1 MSYTTIDRPTDYFR
15 CKTYSGTGSSH
26 AITYTESE
34 NMQPDMVWVKR
45 RDSATAWHLH
55 DSVRGATKMLKSNSS
70 DAETTDAQKMTSFD
84 TNGFTVGTN
93 GDANNSS
100 GTFASW
106 SWKAGTSISGTT
118 GGSGTSKSYS
128 GSVNTTA
135 GFSIVAFE
143 GNGTAGHTVPHGLN
157 SAPDVVLV
165 TRRNQG
171 GQRVM
176 GLSVV
181 GFNKFLEF
189 DLTGSEQTSTLR
201 FNDTA
206 PTSSVFTLGSTLDTN
221 ANGINMIAWCFHNVQ
236 GYSKFG
242 KYFGNEDSSNPSFIY
257 LGFRPA
263 FVLVKKLTGSTDSW
277 FLIDDLRD
285 GFNEDNEYL
294 RPNETSAEGSGVNR
308 LNIFSNGFNV
318 PTTDKSHN
326 ADGVP
331 YIYWAFARHP
341 FVTSSGIPTC
351 AR

>member
-1 MSYTTIDRPTDYFR
+1 MSYTTIDRSTDYFR

-34 NMQPDMVWVKR
+34 NMQPDMVIVKR

-55 DSVRGATKMLKSNSS
+55 DSVRGATKMLKLNAS
-70 DAETTDAQKMTSFD
+70 DSETTDAEKMTSFD

-106 SWKAGTSISGTT
+106 SWKAGTSVSGTT

-128 GSVNTTA
+128 GSVNTTS
-135 GFSIVAFE
+135 GISIISYE

-165 TRRNQG
+165 TRRNQAS
-171 GQRVM
+171 QRVM
-176 GLSVV
+176 GLSAL
-181 GFNKFLEF
+181 GFTKFMEF
-189 DLTGSEQTSTLR
+189 DLNGASQTSSLR

-206 PTSSVFTLGSTLDTN
+206 PSSSVFTLGSTFDTN
-221 ANGINMIAWCFHNVQ
+221 RDGIDMIAWCFHSVK
-236 GYSKFG
+236 GYSKFS
-242 KYFGNEDSSNPSFIY
+242 KFTGNGSSSAPPFIFT
-257 LGFRPA
+257 GFRPA
-263 FVLVKKLTGSTDSW
+263 FVLVKNTSQADSW
-277 FLIDDLRD
+277 FLHDDLRD

-294 RPNETSAEGSGVNR
+294 RVNETSAEGSGVNR

-326 ADGVP
+326 VDGNV

-341 FVTSSGIPTC
+341 FVTSTGIPTT